1 MDLTTLRTSQR
12 SCQPPFRSRLPA
24 SPRKAIAQSCHV
36 AGICS
41 GGGGIE
47 YSKGS
52 AVAPK
57 CADRDYTPMNR
68 LPPAPPPPN
77 PHHLRPPPLSRTH
90 VQMRFLPLH
99 VVELLLTFHRC
110 AATGPVKASAKP
122 LGPVIRRQRA
132 AAAHHPGSRGRATH
146 CTATLLERKHTR
158 GGWKTSLM
166 THRGYVCSSFLLVL
180 KDFMGLSWVHQLHEG
195 SQQPPPSPPTY
206 THART
211 RTHAWADTNFSPLW
225 LTDVSHALG
234 QDFMCSAAANCDS
247 NGSLRRARTRLFV
260 REAKFKYIF

>member
-68 LPPAPPPPN
+68 LPPAPPPHN

-122 LGPVIRRQRA
+122 LGPVIREAESSSCASSRKQRQGHALHRDPA
-132 AAAHHPGSRGRATH
+132 GAQTHEGR
-146 CTATLLERKHTR
+146 LENITDDTPRIR
-158 GGWKTSLM
+158 LF
-166 THRGYVCSSFLLVL
+166 FLFIGFEGLYGT
-180 KDFMGLSWVHQLHEG
+180 FMG
-195 SQQPPPSPPTY
+195 PSV
-206 THART
+206 A
-211 RTHAWADTNFSPLW
+211 
-225 LTDVSHALG
+225 
-234 QDFMCSAAANCDS
+234 
-247 NGSLRRARTRLFV
+247 
-260 REAKFKYIF
+260 